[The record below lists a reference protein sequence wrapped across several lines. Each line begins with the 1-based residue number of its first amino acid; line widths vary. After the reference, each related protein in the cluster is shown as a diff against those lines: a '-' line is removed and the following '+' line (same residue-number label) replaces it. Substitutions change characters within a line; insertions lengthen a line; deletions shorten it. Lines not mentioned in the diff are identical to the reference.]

1 MSRLYFFSKSKASA
15 LKVATQNFVK
25 LKCFGAC
32 GDLLKLELRS
42 PRRKLAISCKSMH
55 DTLEFEGTL
64 CIIHAHLLVIS
75 SNLRFLLS
83 TEDAIKQR
91 DL

>member
-1 MSRLYFFSKSKASA
+1 MSEANA

-42 PRRKLAISCKSMH
+42 PRRELAISFNSMH
-55 DTLEFEGTL
+55 DTLEFKGIL
-64 CIIHAHLLVIS
+64 FIIHAHLLAIS